1 MGRIPILCKKHLCDE
16 RLAITLR
23 QPKRTMAI
31 ELKEERGGKLLEVHV
46 SGKLTTADYEQFI
59 PSVERLIQ
67 QNGKIDI
74 LFEMFDFH
82 G

>member
-1 MGRIPILCKKHLCDE
+1 
-16 RLAITLR
+16 
-23 QPKRTMAI
+23 MAI